1 MPKSVNTIGINI
13 NMLSA
18 IRNKSKGW
26 VAYLIVGLITV
37 PFALFGIQDYV
48 SRSANNSIATVDG
61 EDIDINVYYQE
72 LNTQQR
78 NLQQQLGAAYTQ
90 EIDNAIKQSLLDSMI
105 NEKLIENYANSL
117 DIVTLDNEVK
127 SVIELNQAF
136 LVDGEF
142 SQDRYAQLLRL
153 NSYTPAGYE
162 LAQSKALTRDQ
173 IKRNLSGSAF
183 MSSTQIK
190 QLNNLAS
197 QQREVSYIALNTNN
211 YVDQVSVS
219 KDQISDYFNENRS
232 IFIEGQ
238 KVKVDFVELTLDA
251 MDEPESPSDDDLQNL
266 YDENAELYTNPER
279 RRAQHILVE
288 SEELAD
294 DLLEKIKQGAD
305 FTELAKANSEDSS
318 SSEEGGDL
326 GFFERELMGTE
337 FDEAAFAMSIGD
349 VSDVVSTEYGYFHII
364 KLTDIEAETMQAFDE
379 VEEQL
384 AALYIKNAK
393 EKMLFGSLEE
403 FINLSYEES
412 LDMVADQFG
421 LELQTSDY
429 FANGSREYDEKFVAS
444 AFSPAVIDEGEN
456 SEVMEI
462 NSEKFVVLA
471 LSDLQPE
478 RERDL
483 SEVEGQIES
492 ALKTAAAKEVIEDI
506 AESIASA
513 LSSGDEQTASN
524 LISENSLEWISE
536 GWISRASELPY
547 DVTSKSF
554 TLSKP
559 EEGRH
564 TYSAQSADR
573 STSLVIDLGGVRIP
587 EEDADTG
594 ISALYLSQ
602 ENNEMFVSLIKQLRE
617 GAEIKVFTDLL

>member
-1 MPKSVNTIGINI
+1 
-13 NMLSA
+13 MLSA

-90 EIDNAIKQSLLDSMI
+90 EIDDAIKQTLLDSMI

-117 DIVTLDNEVK
+117 DIVTLDDEVK

-136 LVDGEF
+136 SVDGEF
-142 SQDRYAQLLRL
+142 SQDRYTQLLRL
-153 NSYTPAGYE
+153 NSYSPAGYE
-162 LAQSKALTRDQ
+162 LAQSKSLTREQ

-183 MSSTQIK
+183 MSSIQID
-190 QLNNLAS
+190 QLNDLAS

-211 YVDQVSVS
+211 YLDQVSVS

-232 IFIEGQ
+232 SFIEGR

-251 MDEPESPSDDDLQNL
+251 MDEPESPTNDDLQNL
-266 YDENAELYTNPER
+266 YEDNAELYTNPER

-288 SEELAD
+288 SEELAN
-294 DLLEKIKQGAD
+294 DLLDQINQGAD
-305 FTELAKANSEDSS
+305 FAELAKANSEDSS

-326 GFFERELMGTE
+326 GFFEKELMGAE
-337 FDEAAFAMSIGD
+337 FDEAAFAMNIGD
-349 VSDVVSTEYGYFHII
+349 VSDVVATDYGYFHII
-364 KLTDIEAETMQAFDE
+364 KLTDIEAETMQAFNE

-393 EKMLFGSLEE
+393 EKMLFSSLEE

-421 LELQTSDY
+421 LELQSSDY
-429 FANGSREYDEKFVAS
+429 FGNGSSQYDAKFVAS
-444 AFSPAVIDEGEN
+444 AFSPSVIDDGEN

-462 NSEKFVVLA
+462 DSEKFVVLA
-471 LSDLQPE
+471 LSDLQSE

-483 SEVEGQIES
+483 SEVEDQIES
-492 ALKTAAAKEVIEDI
+492 ALKTATAKEVIEGI

-513 LSSGDEQTASN
+513 LSSGDEQSANN
-524 LISENSLEWISE
+524 LISENNLEWVSE

-547 DVTSKSF
+547 DVASMTF
-554 TLSKP
+554 ALSKP

-564 TYSAQSADR
+564 TYSAQSANQL
-573 STSLVIDLGGVRIP
+573 TSLVIDLSGVRVP
-587 EEDADTG
+587 EEDTNTG

-602 ENNEMFVSLIKQLRE
+602 ENNEMFVTLIRQLRE